1 MKLPD
6 PPLLVVT
13 DRRQARLPLAEVV
26 RAALSAGCRWVSLRE
41 KDLSDEDQIALAKSL
56 LPIAR
61 RYGGCLTLHGDA
73 ALAKACGADGVHLPA
88 GSDPAASRAM
98 LGPDKLIGV
107 SLHTVTEAE
116 AIDPNVIDY
125 AIAGPAFE
133 TASKPGYGPEIGRKG
148 LVEIAGAARVPILA
162 IGGLNATRAAEVLA
176 AGPAGIAVM
185 GGIMRAADPG
195 REVRA
200 LLAIVADVPRHP
212 RPRQGATPGSGSH
225 TFAGG
230 LPVCQK
236 TSIGMPPRGY
246 Q

>member
-41 KDLSDEDQIALAKSL
+41 KDLSDEDQGALAMIL

-61 RYGGCLTLHGDA
+61 RYGACLTLHGDA
-73 ALAKACGADGVHLPA
+73 ALAKGCGVDGVHLPA
-88 GSDPAASRAM
+88 GSDPAAGRAV

-148 LVEIAGAARVPILA
+148 LAEIAGAARVPILA

-185 GGIMRAADPG
+185 GGVMRAADPG
-195 REVRA
+195 REVSA
-200 LLAIVADVPRHP
+200 LLAIVADAPRHP
-212 RPRQGATPGSGSH
+212 RPR
-225 TFAGG
+225 
-230 LPVCQK
+230 
-236 TSIGMPPRGY
+236 
-246 Q
+246 